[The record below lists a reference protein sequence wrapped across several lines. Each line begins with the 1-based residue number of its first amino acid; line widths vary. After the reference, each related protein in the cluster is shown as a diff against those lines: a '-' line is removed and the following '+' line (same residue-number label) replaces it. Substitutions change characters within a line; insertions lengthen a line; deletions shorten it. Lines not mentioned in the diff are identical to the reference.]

1 MTTQSQWLFE
11 AALPSI
17 TASYAR
23 YSTLE
28 YETEGVFEAPTIAPP
43 TPTLFIKPETLPTGL
58 TLYVKFPLG
67 NEKPAKPMTGIFIPP
82 DYKATSK
89 VDLILYLHGLN
100 RKSINDIWNAKSSP
114 HFALREALTAS
125 NKNVIL
131 VGPTLGPRPNREE
144 RTFYKP
150 GGFDTYLDYV
160 MASLSIYGTH
170 QKMGQHP
177 TVGNII
183 LACHSA
189 GGHPMRKLAL
199 LNAMNTAKIRECWGF
214 DCTYDQV
221 DAQLWAQW
229 AKGNP
234 SKKLYIY
241 HGNVNCSPPK
251 PPYCSTRVQAVK
263 LCQLAMKHNLYNVKV
278 AITKKSHNYVP
289 IAYLKERIKAASFLI
304 DR

>member
-1 MTTQSQWLFE
+1 MKTQSQWLFE

-17 TASYAR
+17 TASHETR
-23 YSTLE
+23 YPTLE
-28 YETEGVFEAPTIAPP
+28 YETDRLFEAPKPPLP
-43 TPTLFIKPETLPTGL
+43 TPTLLLKPETVPTGL
-58 TLYVKFPLG
+58 TLYVKFPLDC
-67 NEKPAKPMTGIFIPP
+67 EKPAKPMTGIFIPP

-100 RKSINDIWNAKSSP
+100 QKSINDIWNAKSSP

-131 VGPTLGPRPNREE
+131 VGPTLGPHPNKGE
-144 RTFYKP
+144 RKFYTP
-150 GGFDTYLDYV
+150 GGFDAYLNYV
-160 MASLSIYGTH
+160 MASLSTYGSH
-170 QKMGQHP
+170 QKMGQRP

-189 GGHPMRKLAL
+189 GGNPMRKLAL

-214 DCTYDQV
+214 DCTYGRC
-221 DAQLWAQW
+221 DAELWAHW
-229 AKGNP
+229 AKSNP

-241 HGNVNCSPPK
+241 HGSS
-251 PPYCSTRVQAVK
+251 STRVQAVQLRK
-263 LCQLAMKHNLYNVKV
+263 LAMEKNLRNVQV

-289 IAYLKERIKAASFLI
+289 ITYFKERINAASFLI